1 MKPFALRFALLGL
14 AFSIGGYVPV
24 AFAQDNGAPAGSNSA
39 SITQHRAP
47 DPQKQ
52 AARLAKRLELN
63 DDQTSKITAIL
74 QSRQQQLAAVRS
86 DGALAPQ
93 DRRAKLRAIQHDTD
107 TQINALLTSDQQTQ
121 YATLKQNM
129 KERRQ
134 NTHAAPNAPGT
145 TDDGSDSNGR

>member
-1 MKPFALRFALLGL
+1 MKQFALRFALLGL
-14 AFSIGGYVPV
+14 AFSVGGYVST
-24 AFAQDNGAPAGSNSA
+24 AFAQDSGAPTGANSA
-39 SITQHRAP
+39 STTQHYAP

-52 AARLAKRLELN
+52 AARLARRLELN
-63 DDQTSKITAIL
+63 GDQTSKIAAIL

-93 DRRAKLRAIQHDTD
+93 DRRAKLRAIQQDTD
-107 TQINALLTSDQQTQ
+107 EQINALLTPDQQTQ

-134 NTHAAPNAPGT
+134 NAQGAPNAPGST
-145 TDDGSDSNGR
+145 GDGSDNNSR